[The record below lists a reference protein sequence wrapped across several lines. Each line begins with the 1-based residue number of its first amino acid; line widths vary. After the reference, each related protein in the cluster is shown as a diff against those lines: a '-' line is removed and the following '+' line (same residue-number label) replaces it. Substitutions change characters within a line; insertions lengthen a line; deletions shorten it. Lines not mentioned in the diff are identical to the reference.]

1 MTDVQQKQKQP
12 LQPRDDVVQ
21 LNWQYF
27 EKCTTR
33 AASSSS
39 RWFWQ
44 AHYAWVR
51 LLDLKATVWNAPASV
66 QAASGWSTL
75 PATRHRR
82 GGEPAAPGLSQTCS
96 TGADVSTTLRASKLC
111 CLACPQVIGACQA
124 LVSRAVPEERGKY
137 RQPPNFEKQQI
148 VTMKTME

>member
-1 MTDVQQKQKQP
+1 MYMNSCILALALQACQQIQLLVSLIIMTDVQQKQKQP

-44 AHYAWVR
+44 AHYAWVS
-51 LLDLKATVWNAPASV
+51 LLDLKATVWNAPASD
-66 QAASGWSTL
+66 QAA
-75 PATRHRR
+75 
-82 GGEPAAPGLSQTCS
+82 
-96 TGADVSTTLRASKLC
+96 
-111 CLACPQVIGACQA
+111 
-124 LVSRAVPEERGKY
+124 
-137 RQPPNFEKQQI
+137 
-148 VTMKTME
+148 